1 MTIWLAYANFPIT
14 TAVYIERALRQSHV
28 VRTVGPRLPEE
39 AIEAWGLQNMHLPLT
54 ALDIDT
60 SFTPDM
66 AALLADTPIAEHP
79 DLYLWVESVYGYW
92 PRNIKYL
99 KCPTACY
106 LIDTH
111 YHLTSALE
119 TARHFDFVFIAQLID
134 LEAFRAVHPHVYWL
148 PLACDPEIHGHQDVA
163 KFCDIGFVGSMN
175 PCREQMLDYLARHVN
190 VHRERS
196 FWLDMAR
203 TFSGSRI
210 VLNNASMDDLN
221 MRFFEALASGS
232 LLLSNP
238 TNGSAQDILFR
249 DGVEYACY
257 NDENLLEVV
266 QRYLSDDALR
276 EQVAALGRQR
286 VLAAHTYR
294 HRTDDMLD
302 VLLHGK
308 PDTFSPEELRER
320 SEAIVL
326 LPDLQTQSNKI
337 ALDSAP
343 HIRAIITTRFCNR
356 WPTWQMVHEWEDIIA
371 ARLGVPLKPSGESC
385 MVSDP
390 DYGEQSYDLMFLQLA
405 SELRYYEYNPK
416 IIPIVMDLWRDDFND
431 FRQRAGSFRL
441 VFVSNLQAFQ
451 ELVPELPNLRYLP
464 FSLADQYLDWRLPPK
479 DIDVIQYGR
488 RNPLLDSYMSSFLER
503 YPATR
508 YVTTEASDDGLK
520 VLIQSNQD
528 GLIAE
533 SDTRAT
539 FMNILGRCKV
549 SLVSTVTMDGSR
561 DTGGIDPVSPRFYE
575 SMAAGCYL
583 VGRIPDNDEF
593 RESGINQFCRHV
605 GNYNDFEVTLLHLL
619 AADGAPQK
627 GCQPFLQQHL
637 TSALAPMIL
646 AELHSLRS
654 AEKLCDKGITMQ
666 ATRLQADL
674 TLRLSLINELKA
686 GLTPPVTFANYRTLS
701 HVIGFYAEF
710 WGLDLFNNFF
720 DILAAQDSIIC
731 TLQLQAFELL
741 YRNEPHAASIVA
753 RRAMELA
760 APDNVQQ
767 TLLYADMLRRSGE
780 IDAARKV
787 CCEIQGS
794 SDDVQAVLDMCVIDE
809 QLPLKME
816 HYHLLHKAHAALR
829 PRRYIEIGICSG
841 RSLALIGAGTS
852 AIGVD
857 PMTAVPEQQFF
868 HSPEAAPRL
877 FQMKSNDFFQQGLM
891 EKEWGKEPF
900 DMAFID
906 GLHVFEQ
913 ALMDFVNLERRSG
926 PDSVIFL
933 HDCLPVSII
942 GAERERCSM
951 VWTGD
956 VWKVISCLKAV
967 RPDLE
972 IITVPVRPS
981 GLAIIRN
988 LDRNS
993 KVLASQFDAVVGH
1006 FMMATLPEDMTE
1018 RFRMLNVTSMEP
1030 QAVIDNILALQGPW
1044 QREQ

>member
-92 PRNIKYL
+92 PQNIKSL

-134 LEAFRAVHPHVYWL
+134 LEEFRAVHPHVYWL
-148 PLACDPEIHGHQDVA
+148 PLACDPEIHGHQDVD

-175 PCREQMLDYLARHVN
+175 PCREQMLDYLARYVN

-266 QRYLSDDALR
+266 QRYLSDEALR

-294 HRTDDMLD
+294 HRTDDMLA

-308 PDTFSPEELRER
+308 PDTFSPEELRGR
-320 SEAIVL
+320 SKASL
-326 LPDLQTQSNKI
+326 LSDLPPQSNKVP
-337 ALDSAP
+337 LDSAP

-356 WPTWQMVHEWEDIIA
+356 WPTWQMVHEWEDVLA
-371 ARLGVPLKPSGESC
+371 ARLGVPLKPLGESC
-385 MVSDP
+385 MASDP
-390 DYGEQSYDLMFLQLA
+390 GYGAQSYDLMFLQLA
-405 SELRYYEYNPK
+405 SELRYYEGNCNL
-416 IIPIVMDLWRDDFND
+416 IPIVMDLWCDDFKD
-431 FRQRAGSFRL
+431 FRQRAGKFKL

-451 ELVPELPNLRYLP
+451 ELAPELPNLRYLP
-464 FSLADQYLDWRLPPK
+464 FCLADQYLDWILPLK

-488 RNPLLDSYMSSFLER
+488 RNPLLDAYMGTFLER

-508 YVTTEASDDGLK
+508 YVTTEVSDNDRK
-520 VLIQSNQD
+520 VFIQSNLD

-533 SDTRAT
+533 SDTRTA

-549 SLVSTVTMDGSR
+549 SLVSTVGMDGSR

-593 RESGINQFCRHV
+593 RKSGINSFCRHV
-605 GNYNDFEVTLLHLL
+605 DSYDDFEATVLELL
-619 AADGAPQK
+619 AADGTKQEEYK
-627 GCQPFLQQHL
+627 LFLQQHL
-637 TSALAPMIL
+637 ASALAPMIMTGL
-646 AELHSLRS
+646 QTIMADESLYTP
-654 AEKLCDKGITMQ
+654 EVLMQ
-666 ATRLQADL
+666 AAKPQTDL
-674 TLRLSLINELKA
+674 NLRLALINELKA
-686 GLTPPVTFANYRTLS
+686 GLSPSVLFANYRTLS

-710 WGLDLFNNFF
+710 WGLDLFSAFNK
-720 DILAAQDSIIC
+720 ILASQNTIIDA
-731 TLQLQAFELL
+731 LQLQAFELL
-741 YRNEPHAASIVA
+741 YRKEPRAANIVA

-760 APDNVQQ
+760 APDYVQQ
-767 TLLYADMLRRSGE
+767 ALLYADLLRRSGE
-780 IDAARKV
+780 VEAARSI
-787 CCEIQGS
+787 CSEIDGFS
-794 SDDVQAVLDMCVIDE
+794 EGVQAVLDMCIIDE
-809 QLPLKME
+809 QLPLDME
-816 HYHLLHKAHAALR
+816 HYHLLHKAHAILR
-829 PRRYIEIGICSG
+829 PRRYVEIGVSSG

-857 PMTAVPEQQFF
+857 PETAVPEQQFF
-868 HSPEAAPRL
+868 HSPAAAPRL
-877 FQMKSNDFFQQGLM
+877 FQMPSNDFFQQGLM

-926 PDSVIFL
+926 PHSVIFL
-933 HDCLPVSII
+933 HDCLPVSIV
-942 GAERERCSM
+942 GAERERRSM

-956 VWKVISCLKAV
+956 VWKVIPCLKAV

-988 LDRNS
+988 LDLNS
-993 KVLASQFDAVVGH
+993 KVLASQFDAIVEH
-1006 FMMATLPEDMTE
+1006 FMTATLPENMTE

-1030 QAVIDNILALQGPW
+1030 QAVIDNILAHQGTW